1 MSARTIFSRDSS
13 AITVATA
20 TLDRDGLVVIPTD
33 TVYGVA
39 ARLDRPEAVARLY
52 VAKGR
57 PEDKPIPVLIS
68 SPEHLARL
76 TRDLPAGAARFA
88 AHFWPGA
95 LTIALPRSAAVPDL
109 VVSGGD
115 TVGLRMPDH
124 PFALA
129 LIAACGG
136 ALAVTSAN
144 RSGEPSLR
152 EAAAVAEAIGGA
164 VELIVDGGTTPGG
177 LPSTVI
183 ALDAA
188 GPRILRDGPIDLA
201 ALRAAWAQARGV

>member
-1 MSARTIFSRDSS
+1 MLMLPSDDPQALSR
-13 AITVATA
+13 ATEI
-20 TLDRDGLVVIPTD
+20 LDRDGLVVIPTD

-39 ARLDRPEAVARLY
+39 ARLDRPGAVARLY

-68 SPEHLARL
+68 SPDHLARL
-76 TRDLPAGAARFA
+76 TRDLPAGAATFA
-88 AHFWPGA
+88 ARFWPGA

-164 VELIVDGGTTPGG
+164 VDLIVDGGTTPGG

-183 ALDAA
+183 ALDES
-188 GPRILRDGPIDLA
+188 GPRILRAGPIDSAFLA
-201 ALRAAWAQARGV
+201 AAWARARGV